1 MDFAFFLTKISFP
14 QRLDSSIN
22 NSFQTR
28 QKRTYCIYLQLLVFI
43 ARVLTNVSHQPWQN
57 QRKFRYK
64 ERNKTASRAVR
75 YHSLSVVR
83 NWGLSVND
91 CPSHFPVRQG
101 KSIFSEKFPK
111 DRFILI
117 AESRFARNAEAR
129 PASRSPERERRF
141 LFRAR
146 QLCRVASARKSG
158 MFFLSFSLDVREITN
173 ESSSVPRTSKLC

>member
-1 MDFAFFLTKISFP
+1 M
-14 QRLDSSIN
+14 
-22 NSFQTR
+22 
-28 QKRTYCIYLQLLVFI
+28 
-43 ARVLTNVSHQPWQN
+43 
-57 QRKFRYK
+57 
-64 ERNKTASRAVR
+64 R

-158 MFFLSFSLDVREITN
+158 MFFLFLSTCEKSRMNHPLFRDPPNCVNCVPFSTGNDPRCRIIVRCAFISTWNQISGEKCLTSLSLSLSLCLFLSNVTN
-173 ESSSVPRTSKLC
+173 QRD